1 MARYRAKAQ
10 LYVGTRLVAP
20 GEIFNSDLE
29 PGSQWQAVDES
40 GKPLA
45 AERDPNAVEIPEGW
59 RKLGPEKRINLA
71 RRLGAPVKGTKA
83 ADADKLIEAEV
94 AKRAAPKPPA
104 FGNDA
109 DNEDV

>member
-20 GEIFNSDLE
+20 GETFDSDLE
-29 PGSQWQAVDES
+29 PGSQWHAVDEH

-45 AERDPNAVEIPEGW
+45 AAADPNAVAIPEGW
-59 RKLGPEKRINLA
+59 RDLGPEKRINLA

-94 AKRAAPKPPA
+94 AKRAAADEPK
-104 FGNDA
+104 GD
-109 DNEDV
+109 